1 MSVDEV
7 SQRFEMGIRSLFNS
21 LLVTSWTNKTGCFI
35 SHKFN
40 AFIRCGVL
48 MVHICCVLANS
59 RVSNNLLLYLIF
71 NL

>member
-1 MSVDEV
+1 MKCPRGVTLE
-7 SQRFEMGIRSLFNS
+7 
-21 LLVTSWTNKTGCFI
+21 LLDSYLIPFDLVPSWTNKMGCFI

-40 AFIRCGVL
+40 VFIPCGVL